1 MSLEA
6 LSTAEVWKSQQQKT
20 AKLKKQVCDKTIDIL
35 DIDPK
40 VEIKKMIKSKNFQLL
55 KWDKERYFDVK
66 RMVYVH
72 DYKLQ
77 DLKNEENIVSFQIE
91 FSADNNKVFWLNYK
105 NKTTT
110 FTWDDLFKLLENI
123 YPRPVYLTNNTWNL
137 ELSQSIGYKFMNN

>member
-1 MSLEA
+1 MSLES
-6 LSTAEVWKSQQQKT
+6 LKTPEVWNKNSGKT
-20 AKLKKQVCDKTIDIL
+20 QRLKKQVCDTTIDIL
-35 DIDPK
+35 EIDPK
-40 VEIKKMIKSKNFQLL
+40 VEVIKLIKSWKFELL
-55 KWDKERYFDVK
+55 KWDKDRYFDPK
-66 RMVYVH
+66 NMVYIH

-77 DLKNEENIVSFQIE
+77 DLENEENIISFQIV
-91 FSADNNKVFWLNYK
+91 FSSNNNKVFWLNYK

>member
-20 AKLKKQVCDKTIDIL
+20 AKLTKQVCDRTIDIL
-35 DIDPK
+35 EIDPK

-91 FSADNNKVFWLNYK
+91 FFADNNKNFWLNYK

-110 FTWDDLFKLLENI
+110 FAWDDLFKLLENI